1 MVEQRKMKR
10 RTFLRTTLYV
20 LGGSVVA
27 CGGLGFAATRSPEI
41 TFENWNYG
49 EQTMDAKKVLV
60 VYASK
65 TGSTAEVAA
74 VVGETVSKNGFNV
87 EVRPVKEVKD
97 ISQYQA
103 VILGSAIRA
112 GSLLPE
118 AMKFIQNQQATLQ
131 QKPFAA
137 FVVCLTMKDD
147 TPENRKIVSA
157 YLDPLRALVKPATE
171 GLFAGQL
178 NPTRL
183 NFFERLIMKAMK
195 APEGDFRRLDEV
207 QSWSGTLT
215 PYLS

>member
-1 MVEQRKMKR
+1 MAEQGKMKR
-10 RTFLRTTLYV
+10 RTFLRTALYA

-27 CGGLGFAATRSPEI
+27 CGGLGFAATRSPNI

-49 EQTMDAKKVLV
+49 EQTMDANKVLV

-65 TGSTAEVAA
+65 AGSTAEVAA
-74 VVGETVSKNGFNV
+74 AIGETISKNGFKV

-103 VILGSAIRA
+103 VILGSAVRA

-118 AMKFIQNQQATLQ
+118 AMQFIKNQQAALQ
-131 QKPFAA
+131 QKSFSA

-147 TPENRKIVSA
+147 TPENRKTVSA
-157 YLDPLRALVKPATE
+157 YLDPLRALVKPSAE

-178 NPTRL
+178 NAARL
-183 NFFERLIMKAMK
+183 NFLERMMMKAMK
-195 APEGDFRRLDEV
+195 APEGDYRRWDEI
-207 QSWSGTLT
+207 QSWSGALTL
-215 PYLS
+215 